1 MKKIFQQ
8 IFSSAVIKKTNHYKA
23 WLSELKDMD
32 DLAAL
37 QFSTRQLTHLVSNIS
52 QISATENSQI
62 EDADA
67 LTISQRLSL
76 ITELE
81 TLNQSRLEKLAVQ
94 LCNVENMKLELEN
107 SIFDACYNYCRQSY
121 IVHLKLIEQVFGA
134 EKSSVEK
141 NDLPNQQAVILLMA
155 RALNAANNMIKW
167 RLFSQTNPPAKVWLQ
182 VNTLYKIAS
191 KHNLLNTPVEIFNSS
206 PSSTLAS
213 HFVQCWMLGQLAQA
227 SLQKHHVEMTTRI
240 LSTLCTRVHIS
251 SQFTPEQYL
260 FFIDLEKDEPAKRM
274 RDAYASDNC
283 RYWELDELEKQLI
296 VAMTVSD
303 RGEIPQ
309 SLAFSKIDHAKK
321 LNDTLSILIE
331 EWKRVGYLRQRRK
344 SPRFASSKTARV
356 NAGMAD
362 ICRQVHQANQIK
374 SGLRLS
380 RDGTTLDERLR
391 AHTTLRQSSNL
402 SVNSGS
408 LDTWI
413 ITDESQQGLGTRV
426 NKYANILARPNKLI
440 GLMIDDD
447 PSKITIGMIRS
458 VKPTQANQLR
468 VGIEIISHHPV
479 SIQLMQSRQ
488 SSQFGDTIVDLESLK
503 KANSTSNT
511 AVTDMGYFSGIYLPI
526 EAGLSDTSML
536 LIPKISFR
544 ANTNYIISMNAE
556 SSQILLGDPVES
568 RDDWVKVAF
577 PF

>member
-8 IFSSAVIKKTNHYKA
+8 IFSSAIIKKPNHFKA

-37 QFSTRQLTHLVSNIS
+37 HLSTRHLTQLANT
-52 QISATENSQI
+52 ATANASEDNQAEN
-62 EDADA
+62 ANT
-67 LTISQRLSL
+67 LTTTQRLNL

-81 TLNQSRLEKLAVQ
+81 DLNKSRLEKLAVQ
-94 LCNVENMKLELEN
+94 LCNVENMKVELEN

-134 EKSSVEK
+134 EASSVEK
-141 NDLPNQQAVILLMA
+141 NDVPDQQAVTLLVA

-167 RLFSQTNPPAKVWLQ
+167 RLFSQTNPPAKVWSQ

-191 KHNLLNTPVEIFNSS
+191 KHNLLNVPVEVFNLS
-206 PSSTLAS
+206 PLSTLAAY
-213 HFVQCWMLGQLAQA
+213 FVQCWMLGQLAQA
-227 SLQKHHVEMTTRI
+227 SLQKYHVEIGTRI
-240 LSTLCTRVHIS
+240 LNTLCTRAHIS
-251 SQFTPEQYL
+251 SQYTPEQYL

-274 RDAYASDNC
+274 RDAYASDSC
-283 RYWELDELEKQLI
+283 RYWELDELETQLTI
-296 VAMTVSD
+296 AMTVSD

-321 LNDTLSILIE
+321 LNETLAILIE
-331 EWKRVGYLRQRRK
+331 EWKRAGYLRQRRK
-344 SPRFASSKTARV
+344 TPRYASSRTARV

-362 ICRQVHQANQIK
+362 ICSQVHQSNQIK

-402 SVNSGS
+402 SVNSGT

-413 ITDESQQGLGTRV
+413 ITDESQNGLGTRV

-479 SIQLMQSRQ
+479 SIQLMQSPQ
-488 SSQFGDTIVDLESLK
+488 SERFGDTIVDLNSLK
-503 KANSTSNT
+503 KTNNLSSASV
-511 AVTDMGYFSGIYLPI
+511 ADMGYFSGIYLPI
-526 EAGLSDTSML
+526 EAGLSDSSML
-536 LIPKISFR
+536 LLPKISFR
-544 ANTNYIISMNAE
+544 ANTNYIVNMNGE
-556 SSQILLGDPVES
+556 SSQILLGEPVDS
-568 RDDWVKVAF
+568 RDDWVKVSF

>member
-1 MKKIFQQ
+1 MKNILQQ
-8 IFSSAVIKKTNHYKA
+8 LFSSAVIKKPNHFKA

-37 QFSTRQLTHLVSNIS
+37 QLSTRHLTKL
-52 QISATENSQI
+52 ATNVTPVNLSEDNQ
-62 EDADA
+62 DADTLSTA
-67 LTISQRLSL
+67 QRLNL
-76 ITELE
+76 MNELE
-81 TLNQSRLEKLAVQ
+81 ALNKSRLEKFAVQ
-94 LCNVENMKLELEN
+94 LCNVENMKMELEN

-121 IVHLKLIEQVFGA
+121 IAHLKLIEQVFA
-134 EKSSVEK
+134 VEQSSLEK
-141 NDLPNQQAVILLMA
+141 NNLPEHETVIKLMA

-167 RLFSQTNPPAKVWLQ
+167 RLFSQTNPPAKVWSQ
-182 VNTLYKIAS
+182 VGALYKIAS
-191 KHNLLNTPVEIFNSS
+191 KHNLLNTPVEVFNLA
-206 PSSTLAS
+206 PSSTLAA

-227 SLQKHHVEMTTRI
+227 SLQKHHVEITTRI
-240 LSTLCTRVHIS
+240 LSTLCTRAHIS
-251 SQFTPEQYL
+251 NQYTPEQYL

-274 RDAYASDNC
+274 RDAYAGDSC
-283 RYWELDELEKQLI
+283 RYWELDELEKQLT

-309 SLAFSKIDHAKK
+309 SLAFSKIDHVKK
-321 LNDTLSILIE
+321 LNETLGIVIE
-331 EWKRVGYLRQRRK
+331 EWKRAGYLRQRRK
-344 SPRFASSKTARV
+344 TTRYASSKTARV
-356 NAGMAD
+356 NAGIAD
-362 ICRQVHQANQIK
+362 ICSQVQQANQIK

-413 ITDESQQGLGTRV
+413 ITDESQNGLGTRV

-447 PSKITIGMIRS
+447 ASKITIGMIRS

-468 VGIEIISHHPV
+468 VGIEIISHHPAAV
-479 SIQLMQSRQ
+479 QLMQSPQ
-488 SSQFGDTIVDLESLK
+488 SERFSDTILDLDSQTKINKLGGK
-503 KANSTSNT
+503 L
-511 AVTDMGYFSGIYLPI
+511 VTDIAYFAGIYLPI
-526 EAGLSDTSML
+526 EAGLSDQSML
-536 LIPKISFR
+536 LLPKISFR
-544 ANTNYIISMNAE
+544 ANTNYIINMHGE
-556 SSQILLGDPVES
+556 SSQILLGEPVES

>member
-8 IFSSAVIKKTNHYKA
+8 IFSSAIIKKPNHFKA

-37 QFSTRQLTHLVSNIS
+37 HLSTRHLTQLANT
-52 QISATENSQI
+52 ATANASEDNQAEN
-62 EDADA
+62 ANT
-67 LTISQRLSL
+67 LTTTQRLNL

-81 TLNQSRLEKLAVQ
+81 DLNKSRLEKLAVQ
-94 LCNVENMKLELEN
+94 LCNVENMKVELEN

-134 EKSSVEK
+134 EASSVEK
-141 NDLPNQQAVILLMA
+141 NDVPDQQAVTLLVA

-167 RLFSQTNPPAKVWLQ
+167 RLFSQTNPPAKVWSQ

-191 KHNLLNTPVEIFNSS
+191 KHNLLNVPVEVFNLS
-206 PSSTLAS
+206 PLSTLAAY
-213 HFVQCWMLGQLAQA
+213 FVQCWMLGQLAQA
-227 SLQKHHVEMTTRI
+227 SLQKYHVEITMRI
-240 LSTLCTRVHIS
+240 LNTLCTRAHIS
-251 SQFTPEQYL
+251 SQYTPEQYL

-274 RDAYASDNC
+274 RDAYASDSC
-283 RYWELDELEKQLI
+283 RYWELDELEKQLTI
-296 VAMTVSD
+296 AMTVSD

-321 LNDTLSILIE
+321 LNETLAILIE
-331 EWKRVGYLRQRRK
+331 EWKGAGYLRQRRK
-344 SPRFASSKTARV
+344 TPRYASSRTARV

-362 ICRQVHQANQIK
+362 ICSQVHQSNQIK

-402 SVNSGS
+402 SVNSGT

-413 ITDESQQGLGTRV
+413 ITDESQNGLGTRV

-479 SIQLMQSRQ
+479 SIQLMQSPQ
-488 SSQFGDTIVDLESLK
+488 SERFGDTIVDLNSLK
-503 KANSTSNT
+503 KTNNLSSAS
-511 AVTDMGYFSGIYLPI
+511 VTDMGYFSGIYLPI
-526 EAGLSDTSML
+526 EAGLSDSSML
-536 LIPKISFR
+536 LLPKISFR
-544 ANTNYIISMNAE
+544 ANSNYIVNMNGE
-556 SSQILLGDPVES
+556 SSQILLGEPVES
-568 RDDWVKVAF
+568 RDDWVKVSF

>member
-8 IFSSAVIKKTNHYKA
+8 IFSSSVIKKPNHFKA
-23 WLSELKDMD
+23 WLPELKDMD
-32 DLAAL
+32 DLVAL
-37 QFSTRQLTHLVSNIS
+37 QFSTRHLTQLAV
-52 QISATENSQI
+52 SATPINENQDAQI
-62 EDADA
+62 EDADT
-67 LTISQRLSL
+67 LTVAQRLSL

-81 TLNQSRLEKLAVQ
+81 ALNKSRLEKLAVQ
-94 LCNVENMKLELEN
+94 LCNVENMKMELEN

-134 EKSSVEK
+134 AKTSVEK
-141 NDLPNQQAVILLMA
+141 NDLPDQKAVILLMA

-167 RLFSQTNPPAKVWLQ
+167 RLFSQTNPPAKVWSQ
-182 VNTLYKIAS
+182 VNTLYKIAG
-191 KHNLLNTPVEIFNSS
+191 KHNLLNTPVEVFNLS
-206 PSSTLAS
+206 PASTLAA

-227 SLQKHHVEMTTRI
+227 SLQKHHVEITTRI
-240 LSTLCTRVHIS
+240 LSTLCTRAHIS
-251 SQFTPEQYL
+251 NIYTPEQYL

-274 RDAYASDNC
+274 RDAYASDSC
-283 RYWELDELEKQLI
+283 RYWELDELEKQLT
-296 VAMTVSD
+296 VALTVSD

-321 LNDTLSILIE
+321 LNETLGLLIE
-331 EWKRVGYLRQRRK
+331 EWKRAGYLRQRRK
-344 SPRFASSKTARV
+344 TPRLASSKTARV

-362 ICRQVHQANQIK
+362 ICSQVHQANQIK

-380 RDGTTLDERLR
+380 RDSTTLDERLR

-413 ITDESQQGLGTRV
+413 ITDESHQGIGTRV

-440 GLMIDDD
+440 GLMINDD
-447 PSKITIGMIRS
+447 PSNITIGMIRS

-468 VGIEIISHHPV
+468 VGIEIISYHPV

-488 SSQFGDTIVDLESLK
+488 TDRFGDTIVDFDSLK
-503 KANSTSNT
+503 NANVPDSKSV
-511 AVTDMGYFSGIYLPI
+511 ADMGYFSGIYLPI
-526 EAGLSDTSML
+526 EAGISDSSML
-536 LIPKISFR
+536 LLPKISFR
-544 ANTNYIISMNAE
+544 ANTNYIINMNGE
-556 SSQILLGDPVES
+556 SSQILLGEPVES
-568 RDDWVKVAF
+568 RDDWVKVTF

>member
-8 IFSSAVIKKTNHYKA
+8 IFSSAIIKKPNHFKA

-37 QFSTRQLTHLVSNIS
+37 HLSTRHLTQLANT
-52 QISATENSQI
+52 ATANASEDNQAEN
-62 EDADA
+62 ANT
-67 LTISQRLSL
+67 LTTTQRLNL

-81 TLNQSRLEKLAVQ
+81 DLNKSRLEKLAVQ
-94 LCNVENMKLELEN
+94 LCNVENMKVELEN

-134 EKSSVEK
+134 EASSVEK
-141 NDLPNQQAVILLMA
+141 NDVPDQQAVTLLVA
-155 RALNAANNMIKW
+155 RALYAANNMIKW
-167 RLFSQTNPPAKVWLQ
+167 RLFSQTNPPAKVWSQ

-191 KHNLLNTPVEIFNSS
+191 KHNLLNVPVEVFNLS
-206 PSSTLAS
+206 PLSTLAAY
-213 HFVQCWMLGQLAQA
+213 FVQCWMLGQLAQA
-227 SLQKHHVEMTTRI
+227 SLQKYHVEIGTRI
-240 LSTLCTRVHIS
+240 LNTLCTRAHIS
-251 SQFTPEQYL
+251 SQYTPEQYL
-260 FFIDLEKDEPAKRM
+260 FFIDLEKDEPTKRM
-274 RDAYASDNC
+274 RDAYASDSC
-283 RYWELDELEKQLI
+283 RYWELDELEKQLTI
-296 VAMTVSD
+296 AMTVSD

-321 LNDTLSILIE
+321 LNETLAILIE
-331 EWKRVGYLRQRRK
+331 EWKRAGYLRQRRK
-344 SPRFASSKTARV
+344 TPRYASSRTARV

-362 ICRQVHQANQIK
+362 ICSQVHQSNQIK

-402 SVNSGS
+402 SVNSGT

-413 ITDESQQGLGTRV
+413 ITDESQNGLGTRV

-479 SIQLMQSRQ
+479 SIQLMQSPQ
-488 SSQFGDTIVDLESLK
+488 SERFGDTIVDLNSLK
-503 KANSTSNT
+503 KTNNLSSAS
-511 AVTDMGYFSGIYLPI
+511 VTDMGYFSGIYLPI
-526 EAGLSDTSML
+526 EAGLSDSSML
-536 LIPKISFR
+536 LLPKISFR
-544 ANTNYIISMNAE
+544 SNTNYIVNMNGE
-556 SSQILLGDPVES
+556 SSQILLGEPVES
-568 RDDWVKVAF
+568 RDDWVKVSF

>member
-8 IFSSAVIKKTNHYKA
+8 IFSVGAIKKPNYFKA
-23 WLSELKDMD
+23 WLSDLKDLD

-37 QFSTRQLTHLVSNIS
+37 QFSTRHLTRLVNTS
-52 QISATENSQI
+52 QDQTADNQA
-62 EDADA
+62 EDADT
-67 LTISQRLSL
+67 LTVSQRLDL
-76 ITELE
+76 IFELE
-81 TLNQSRLEKLAVQ
+81 VLNQPRLEKLAVQ
-94 LCNVENMKLELEN
+94 ICNVENMKMELEN

-121 IVHLKLIEQVFGA
+121 IFHLKLIEQVFA
-134 EKSSVEK
+134 SENPLFKK
-141 NDLPNQQAVILLMA
+141 NEQPEQQAIILIA
-155 RALNAANNMIKW
+155 RALNATSNMIKW

-182 VNTLYKIAS
+182 VNALYKIAADN
-191 KHNLLNTPVEIFNSS
+191 NLLNTPVETFILS
-206 PSSTLAS
+206 PSSTLAA

-227 SLQKHHVEMTTRI
+227 SLQKHHVEITTRI
-240 LSTLCTRVHIS
+240 LNTLCVRAHIS
-251 SQFTPEQYL
+251 SKYTPEQYL

-283 RYWELDELEKQLI
+283 RYWELDELEKQLT

-309 SLAFSKIDHAKK
+309 SLAFSRIDHAKK
-321 LNDTLSILIE
+321 LNETLSILFE
-331 EWKRVGYLRQRRK
+331 EWKRLGYVRQRRK
-344 SPRFASSKTARV
+344 TPRFASSKTARV
-356 NAGMAD
+356 NAGMPD
-362 ICRQVHQANQIK
+362 ICQQVHQANQIK
-374 SGLRLS
+374 NGLRLS

-391 AHTTLRQSSNL
+391 AHTALKQSSNL

-413 ITDESQQGLGTRV
+413 ITDESPQGLGTRV

-468 VGIEIISHHPV
+468 VGIEIISHHPA
-479 SIQLMQSRQ
+479 SIQLMQSGQNDR
-488 SSQFGDTIVDLESLK
+488 FGDTIVDLDSLK
-503 KANSTSNT
+503 KVNKLSNT
-511 AVTDMGYFSGIYLPI
+511 PVTDMGYFSGIYLPI
-526 EAGLSDTSML
+526 EAGLSDSSML
-536 LIPKISFR
+536 LLPKISFR
-544 ANTNYIISMNAE
+544 ANTNYIANMNGE
-556 SSQILLGDPVES
+556 SSQILLGEPVES
-568 RDDWVKVAF
+568 RDDWVKVTF

>member
-8 IFSSAVIKKTNHYKA
+8 IFSSAIIKKPNHFKA

-37 QFSTRQLTHLVSNIS
+37 HLSTRHLTQLANT
-52 QISATENSQI
+52 ATANASEDNQAEN
-62 EDADA
+62 ANT
-67 LTISQRLSL
+67 LTTTQRLNL

-81 TLNQSRLEKLAVQ
+81 DLNKSRLEKLAVQ
-94 LCNVENMKLELEN
+94 LCNVENMKVELEN

-134 EKSSVEK
+134 EASSVEK
-141 NDLPNQQAVILLMA
+141 NDVPDQQAVTLLVA

-167 RLFSQTNPPAKVWLQ
+167 RLFSQTNPPAKVWSQ

-191 KHNLLNTPVEIFNSS
+191 KHNLLNVPVEVFNLS
-206 PSSTLAS
+206 PLSTLAA

-227 SLQKHHVEMTTRI
+227 SLQKYHVEIGTRI
-240 LSTLCTRVHIS
+240 LNTLCTRAHIS
-251 SQFTPEQYL
+251 SQYTPEQYL

-274 RDAYASDNC
+274 RDAYASDSC
-283 RYWELDELEKQLI
+283 RYWELDELEKQLTI
-296 VAMTVSD
+296 AMTVSD

-321 LNDTLSILIE
+321 LNETLAILIE
-331 EWKRVGYLRQRRK
+331 EWKRAGYLRQRRK
-344 SPRFASSKTARV
+344 TPRYASSRTARV

-362 ICRQVHQANQIK
+362 ICSQVHQSNQIK

-402 SVNSGS
+402 SVNSGT

-413 ITDESQQGLGTRV
+413 ITDESQNGLGTRV

-479 SIQLMQSRQ
+479 SIQLMQSPQ
-488 SSQFGDTIVDLESLK
+488 SERFGDTIVDL
-503 KANSTSNT
+503 NT
-511 AVTDMGYFSGIYLPI
+511 
-526 EAGLSDTSML
+526 
-536 LIPKISFR
+536 
-544 ANTNYIISMNAE
+544 
-556 SSQILLGDPVES
+556 
-568 RDDWVKVAF
+568 
-577 PF
+577 